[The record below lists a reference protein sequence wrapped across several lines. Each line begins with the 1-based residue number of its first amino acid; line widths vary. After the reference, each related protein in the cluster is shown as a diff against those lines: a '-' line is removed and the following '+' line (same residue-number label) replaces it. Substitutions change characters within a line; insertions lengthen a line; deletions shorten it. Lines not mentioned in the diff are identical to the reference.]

1 MEIKED
7 NSEHVSKHVH
17 QFYFVKLWPTTPDS
31 ICKIKKEE
39 NIVMKM
45 KQDICK
51 ISDIIAKKTVRRDSL
66 YDRYHGV
73 STEETI
79 LSNLNMALDEL
90 NLRNVKVENGGWFG
104 EKLDRKSLNY
114 KKLHGSKSLGEEKR
128 ILRDIKI
135 QQKDVASFKSLEVLN
150 ESLWGKHYIYHGWEK
165 LVREIEQF
173 QNQPMERAS
182 KYDNLKKTIK
192 NKIKRSYDYKS
203 LNNKR
208 ECGTEIITGVKKFEA
223 NKRDLYPLNAKL
235 TRKYNKKD
243 EANQRILK
251 LKKLYHEEIHDYYQY
266 CSLIDKVHQLAEEKD
281 VAALEEMS
289 SSEGGKF
296 MLEWNNNKAFRQDY
310 ETKVLRSLERR
321 QLSRDGRRRPDKSCC
336 LT

>member
-7 NSEHVSKHVH
+7 NSGDVSKFVH
-17 QFYFVKLWPTTPDS
+17 QFYFVKLWPTIPDS

-51 ISDIIAKKTVRRDSL
+51 ISDIIAKKTVRSDYLSV
-66 YDRYHGV
+66 RYYGV
-73 STEETI
+73 SMYEEI
-79 LSNLNMALDEL
+79 LRNLNMALDEL

-114 KKLHGSKSLGEEKR
+114 KKLHGSKSLGEEKQ
-128 ILRDIKI
+128 ILRDIQI

-150 ESLWGKHYIYHGWEK
+150 KSLWSKYHYIYHGWEK

-173 QNQPMERAS
+173 QNQHMERAS

-192 NKIKRSYDYKS
+192 DKIELLCDYKS
-203 LNNKR
+203 L
-208 ECGTEIITGVKKFEA
+208 EIGTEIITRVKEFEA
-223 NKRDLYPLNAKL
+223 KKKDLYPLNAKL
-235 TRKYNKKD
+235 TRKYKKRD

-251 LKKLYHEEIHDYYQY
+251 LKKLYHEEIRDYYQY
-266 CSLIDKVHQLAEEKD
+266 CSLINKVHQLAEEKD
-281 VAALEEMS
+281 VAALEELS
-289 SSEGGKF
+289 SSEVGKF
-296 MLEWNNNKAFRQDY
+296 MLKWNNNKAF
-310 ETKVLRSLERR
+310 
-321 QLSRDGRRRPDKSCC
+321 
-336 LT
+336 

>member
-1 MEIKED
+1 
-7 NSEHVSKHVH
+7 
-17 QFYFVKLWPTTPDS
+17 
-31 ICKIKKEE
+31 
-39 NIVMKM
+39 MKM

-135 QQKDVASFKSLEVLN
+135 QQKDVSSFKSLEVLN
-150 ESLWGKHYIYHGWEK
+150 KSLWGKHYIYHGWEK

-192 NKIKRSYDYKS
+192 VKIK
-203 LNNKR
+203 
-208 ECGTEIITGVKKFEA
+208 
-223 NKRDLYPLNAKL
+223 
-235 TRKYNKKD
+235 
-243 EANQRILK
+243 
-251 LKKLYHEEIHDYYQY
+251 IHDYYQY

-310 ETKVLRSLERR
+310 ETKVLRSLEGR

-336 LT
+336 